1 MPPGQGEQYNTKQTL
16 LPLMELLRNCKQ
28 IVGRIML
35 GYLMTGKQ

>member
-1 MPPGQGEQYNTKQTL
+1 MDVAERRRVL

-28 IVGRIML
+28 IISRIML